1 MMMLVMYTGERDMM
15 MMMMMMLVILVMLQV
30 MHSLG
35 ERLTDADI
43 EEMIREADIDGDNQI
58 DYEGMCM
65 LSRLLAR
72 CLEQPTVSFAHV
84 DCDLKHS
91 TGSCVRDI

>member
-1 MMMLVMYTGERDMM
+1 
-15 MMMMMMLVILVMLQV
+15 

-58 DYEGMCM
+58 DYEG
-65 LSRLLAR
+65 
-72 CLEQPTVSFAHV
+72 
-84 DCDLKHS
+84 S
-91 TGSCVRDI
+91 TTYIYNK

>member
-1 MMMLVMYTGERDMM
+1 MRSSQEFVSDFAFHRWLIAFWWCRHLKCM
-15 MMMMMMLVILVMLQV
+15 ILDVFFKV

-58 DYEGMCM
+58 DYEG
-65 LSRLLAR
+65 
-72 CLEQPTVSFAHV
+72 
-84 DCDLKHS
+84 K
-91 TGSCVRDI
+91 